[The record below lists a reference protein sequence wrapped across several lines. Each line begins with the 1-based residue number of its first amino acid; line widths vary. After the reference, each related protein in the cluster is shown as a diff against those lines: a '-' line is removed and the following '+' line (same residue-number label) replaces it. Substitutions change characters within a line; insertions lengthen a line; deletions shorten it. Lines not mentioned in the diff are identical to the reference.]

1 MLAVLSPCGRR
12 VVSPTGAID
21 VPSAKGFAS
30 HSGAATAK
38 IGPRVFS
45 LSRKTILMGAW
56 PVAAD
61 SPLLPLEQ
69 LRLAREV
76 LSTEAA
82 AVSRLAG
89 RLDESFCAAVALVDG
104 CRGCVI
110 VAGMGKAGL
119 IGQKIAAT
127 LASMGVRSQF
137 VHPAEAIHGD
147 LGRIRSGDVAMV
159 LSQSGETAETTR
171 ILPSLRE
178 LGVPIIALTC
188 RRNSTLAR
196 GSDVVIDLGPLE
208 EACPLGLAPTT
219 TTTAMLAMG
228 DALAVVASRMRGFT
242 REDFARFHPGG
253 NLGRKLN
260 NVEDEMRSLS
270 QCRVAADTDSVRLV
284 FTHGRQHGRRSG
296 AIMLVDADGRLSG
309 IFTDSDLAR
318 LFENRRESALDE
330 PIAHV
335 MTRSPKTVR
344 RGARMID
351 AVNLMAA
358 HKISELPVVDE
369 TGIPLGM
376 LDVTDVVGLLPD
388 EISCDPSSSER
399 VAGSTKRA
407 ASGLPATLPFPTP
420 G

>member
-1 MLAVLSPCGRR
+1 
-12 VVSPTGAID
+12 
-21 VPSAKGFAS
+21 
-30 HSGAATAK
+30 
-38 IGPRVFS
+38 
-45 LSRKTILMGAW
+45 MGAW
-56 PVAAD
+56 PVAVE

-82 AVSRLAG
+82 ALSRLAA
-89 RLDESFCAAVALVDG
+89 RLDESFCAAVALIDG

-127 LASMGVRSQF
+127 LASIGVRSQF

-147 LGRIRSGDVAMV
+147 LGRIRGGDVSIV

-196 GSDVVIDLGPLE
+196 ASNVLIDLGPLE

-219 TTTAMLAMG
+219 TTTAMLAVG

-260 NVEDEMRSLS
+260 NVEDEMRPLR
-270 QCRVAADTDSVRLV
+270 QCRVAADTDSVRSV
-284 FTHGRQHGRRSG
+284 FTQRCQQGRRSG
-296 AIMLVDADGRLSG
+296 AIMLLNADGRLSG

-318 LFENRRESALDE
+318 LFETRRESTLDE
-330 PIAHV
+330 PIAGV
-335 MTRSPKTVR
+335 MTRSPKTVH
-344 RGARMID
+344 RGTRMID
-351 AVNLMAA
+351 AVNVMAA

-369 TGIPLGM
+369 TGVPLGM
-376 LDVTDVVGLLPD
+376 LDVTDVVGLLPE
-388 EISCDPSSSER
+388 EISRDLLPSEP
-399 VAGSTKRA
+399 VAGSTKRQDA
-407 ASGLPATLPFPTP
+407 AIAVTLPFPTP
-420 G
+420 ARQ